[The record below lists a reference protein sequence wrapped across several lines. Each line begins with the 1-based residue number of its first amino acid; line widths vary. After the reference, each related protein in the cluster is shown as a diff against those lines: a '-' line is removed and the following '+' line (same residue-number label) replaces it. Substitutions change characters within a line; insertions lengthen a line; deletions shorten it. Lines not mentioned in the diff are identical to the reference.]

1 MHMSILNALPA
12 SMTLAPLNDVNNGR
26 RRLVSIYPD
35 AAHVDTYPP
44 WPPQKY
50 LPKLQSSAR
59 IHICGYPYSG
69 ACTEGKYSKLRA
81 LRIYLK
87 SRISYI
93 GSSVIVV
100 L

>member
-59 IHICGYPYSG
+59 IHICGYHR
-69 ACTEGKYSKLRA
+69 GK
-81 LRIYLK
+81 I
-87 SRISYI
+87 
-93 GSSVIVV
+93 
-100 L
+100 